1 MVADAIGRISRRA
14 DGKYFLYLP
23 KHLVE
28 DSGFPFK
35 LESSV
40 RVRVSLDLRAVKLL
54 VTPLK
59 RNQEARKK
67 AQTWFQKCRRRT
79 LDTGK

>member
-1 MVADAIGRISRRA
+1 MVAHATGRIARRT

-28 DSGFPFK
+28 DSAFPFD

-40 RVRVSLDLRAVKLL
+40 PVKVLIDRDGQKLL
-54 VTPLK
+54 IMPLK
-59 RNQEARKK
+59 ADRASRKSK
-67 AQTWFQKCRRRT
+67 RQ
-79 LDTGK
+79 

>member
-1 MVADAIGRISRRA
+1 VVAQATGRIARRT

-28 DSGFPFK
+28 DSAFPFD

-40 RVRVSLDLRAVKLL
+40 PVRVLIDRDGEKLL
-54 VTPLK
+54 IMPLK
-59 RNQEARKK
+59 ADRTQHRNKR
-67 AQTWFQKCRRRT
+67 
-79 LDTGK
+79 

>member
-1 MVADAIGRISRRA
+1 MVAHATGRIARRT

-28 DSGFPFK
+28 DSAFPFE

-40 RVRVSLDLRAVKLL
+40 PVKVVIDRDGEKLL
-54 VTPLK
+54 IMPLK
-59 RNQEARKK
+59 ADRTQRRNKR
-67 AQTWFQKCRRRT
+67 
-79 LDTGK
+79 

>member
-1 MVADAIGRISRRA
+1 MVAHATGRIARRT

-28 DSGFPFK
+28 DSAFPFK

-40 RVRVSLDLRAVKLL
+40 PVRVLIDRDGEKLVIMRLKADRAQR
-54 VTPLK
+54 
-59 RNQEARKK
+59 RNK
-67 AQTWFQKCRRRT
+67 
-79 LDTGK
+79 G

>member
-1 MVADAIGRISRRA
+1 MVAHATGRIARRT

-28 DSGFPFK
+28 DSAFPFK

-40 RVRVSLDLRAVKLL
+40 PVRVLIDRDGEKLL
-54 VTPLK
+54 IMPLK
-59 RNQEARKK
+59 ADRTQRRNK
-67 AQTWFQKCRRRT
+67 
-79 LDTGK
+79 G

>member
-1 MVADAIGRISRRA
+1 MVLKADGRMSRRS

-28 DSGFPFK
+28 DSAFPFD

-40 RVRVSLDLRAVKLL
+40 PVKVLIDRDGEKLL
-54 VTPLK
+54 IMPLK
-59 RNQEARKK
+59 GSRPRRAKK
-67 AQTWFQKCRRRT
+67 P
-79 LDTGK
+79 

>member
-1 MVADAIGRISRRA
+1 MVAHATGRIARRT

-28 DSGFPFK
+28 DSAFPFD

-40 RVRVSLDLRAVKLL
+40 PVKVVIDRDGEKLL
-54 VTPLK
+54 IMPLK
-59 RNQEARKK
+59 ADRTQRRNKR
-67 AQTWFQKCRRRT
+67 
-79 LDTGK
+79 

>member
-1 MVADAIGRISRRA
+1 MVAHATGRIARRT

-28 DSGFPFK
+28 DSAFPFE

-40 RVRVSLDLRAVKLL
+40 PVKVVIDRDGEKLL
-54 VTPLK
+54 IMPLK
-59 RNQEARKK
+59 ADRKQRRNKR
-67 AQTWFQKCRRRT
+67 
-79 LDTGK
+79 

>member
-1 MVADAIGRISRRA
+1 MVLKANGRMSRRS

-28 DSGFPFK
+28 DSAFPFD

-40 RVRVSLDLRAVKLL
+40 PVRVLLDPDREKLL
-54 VTPLK
+54 VMPLK
-59 RNQEARKK
+59 GG
-67 AQTWFQKCRRRT
+67 QTRHAKRR
-79 LDTGK
+79 

>member
-1 MVADAIGRISRRA
+1 MVLKANGRMSTRS

-28 DSGFPFK
+28 DSAFPFN

-40 RVRVSLDLRAVKLL
+40 PVRVLIDPEGEKLL
-54 VTPLK
+54 IMPLK
-59 RNQEARKK
+59 GSQPRRRKK
-67 AQTWFQKCRRRT
+67 R
-79 LDTGK
+79 

>member
-1 MVADAIGRISRRA
+1 LVAHATGRIARRT

-28 DSGFPFK
+28 DSAFPFK

-40 RVRVSLDLRAVKLL
+40 PVRVLIDRDGEKLL
-54 VTPLK
+54 IMRLK
-59 RNQEARKK
+59 ADRAQRRNK
-67 AQTWFQKCRRRT
+67 
-79 LDTGK
+79 G

>member
-1 MVADAIGRISRRA
+1 MVAHAIGRIARRT

-28 DSGFPFK
+28 DSAFPFK

-40 RVRVSLDLRAVKLL
+40 PVRVIIDRDGEKLL
-54 VTPLK
+54 IMPLK
-59 RNQEARKK
+59 ADRAQRRNK
-67 AQTWFQKCRRRT
+67 
-79 LDTGK
+79 G